1 MWPTGFALPALLVLL
16 TFLCAT
22 GFYIA
27 DRQTTAALL
36 VLPAELDKQN
46 GFQSNSVVSE
56 SDTSESN
63 TSESAE
69 SELPAKLSLDT
80 PVDAED
86 TDKSNTYLSKP
97 VVLTLN
103 SRIIESFATTRHP
116 ALLTLFPERDQFQSM
131 FPDSS
136 RLKAFFDTGHAY
148 REQVISQLQ
157 TEITIE
163 SSSRQPLHNNTT
175 NTAMMLEYLG
185 TGFPNVGTWL
195 DKFSSLDEVASNFS
209 RRGIPDAL
217 LPQQYFRPLLT
228 QQALANVRCNGH
240 SAEIV
245 NHRADQYRKRV
256 LKLAN
261 RYAVDP
267 NLVLAVAA
275 QESCFTRK
283 AVSPVGAQG
292 LMQLMPATASMLGV
306 RDVYN
311 ADDNLKGG
319 VRYLSMLQKQFDS
332 HELVL
337 AAYNA
342 GPGSVRKFNGIPP
355 YSETQQYV
363 VKVLSFYRSFSAAE
377 DVAAKAYF

>member
-136 RLKAFFDTGHAY
+136 RLKAFFDTCLLYTSPSPRDATLS
-148 REQVISQLQ
+148 RMP
-157 TEITIE
+157 
-163 SSSRQPLHNNTT
+163 SS
-175 NTAMMLEYLG
+175 A
-185 TGFPNVGTWL
+185 
-195 DKFSSLDEVASNFS
+195 
-209 RRGIPDAL
+209 
-217 LPQQYFRPLLT
+217 
-228 QQALANVRCNGH
+228 
-240 SAEIV
+240 
-245 NHRADQYRKRV
+245 
-256 LKLAN
+256 
-261 RYAVDP
+261 
-267 NLVLAVAA
+267 
-275 QESCFTRK
+275 
-283 AVSPVGAQG
+283 
-292 LMQLMPATASMLGV
+292 
-306 RDVYN
+306 
-311 ADDNLKGG
+311 
-319 VRYLSMLQKQFDS
+319 
-332 HELVL
+332 
-337 AAYNA
+337 
-342 GPGSVRKFNGIPP
+342 
-355 YSETQQYV
+355 
-363 VKVLSFYRSFSAAE
+363 
-377 DVAAKAYF
+377 